1 MSSGRDSVAESG
13 WPLTATDKTWT
24 TRQLIVVLLVTACGN
39 WSYLI
44 GQYVAFYLDF
54 KMGVSALIAGSMIG
68 MLILTLAVVPM
79 STKYGIDSIAASKPQ
94 FGNRGWLITVFLQ
107 YASIIGWNA
116 LLLVFFG
123 KAVAQALITLGLAGP
138 ESSLTIVRIVSA
150 LTCVLVYVVLLRGL
164 KGLEAASN
172 LLFVFVVG
180 IGLWML
186 YELLSSQAA
195 ALAVAKPSMAS
206 SSLSWNYVTGVEIS
220 IVSLLGFWAYFGTI
234 VREAPSASSSVLPS
248 MLAMGL
254 SLPLLSIV
262 GLAAMLVLQ
271 VPDPTAWLVS
281 LGGPLYGLIALLFV
295 MAANLGPSLAG
306 VYSTAIGLRRVPA
319 LGGARWSTLILF
331 SIVPVAAV
339 GILIPEE
346 FFSSFGTFLAFIGVF
361 FAPLCAIQ
369 IADTF
374 LLRRNTLNVRGI
386 YQDGPGTPYEF
397 WGGFNPAAL
406 LAMAA
411 GFVTYLYL
419 LNPVTYVSRWPYEY
433 TTASLPAALI
443 AGLVFVVVTRFWI
456 IPSRKGDYNSLRGP
470 QKA

>member
-1 MSSGRDSVAESG
+1 MSSGQDSIAESG
-13 WPLTATDKTWT
+13 WPLTATDKTWST
-24 TRQLIVVLLVTACGN
+24 KQLTVVLLVTACGN

-68 MLILTLAVVPM
+68 MLMLTLAVVPV

-123 KAVAQALITLGLAGP
+123 KAVAQAFITVGIAAP
-138 ESSLTIVRIVSA
+138 ENSLTIVRVVSA
-150 LTCVLVYVVLLRGL
+150 LTCVVLYIVLMRGL
-164 KGLEAASN
+164 KGLEAAAN
-172 LLFVFVVG
+172 FLFFLVVG

-186 YELLSSQAA
+186 YELLSSQAG

-206 SSLSWNYVTGVEIS
+206 SSLAWNYVTGVEIS

-234 VREAPSASSSVLPS
+234 VREAPSPSRSVLPS

-281 LGGPLYGLIALLFV
+281 LGGPLYGLIALVFV

-319 LGGARWSTLILF
+319 LGDVPWRLLILLA
-331 SIVPVAAV
+331 IVPVAAV
-339 GILIPEE
+339 GVLIPEE

-361 FAPLCAIQ
+361 FAPLCGIQ

-374 LLRRNTLNVRGI
+374 VLRKNILNIRGV
-386 YQDGPGTPYEF
+386 YQDGADSPYEF
-397 WGGFNPAAL
+397 WAGFNPAAL
-406 LAMAA
+406 FAMAA
-411 GFVTYLYL
+411 GFLTYFYL
-419 LNPVTYVSRWPYEY
+419 LNPVTYESRWPYQY
-433 TTASLPAALI
+433 TTASLPAAVI
-443 AGLVFVVVTRFWI
+443 AAIVFVAVTRFFVM
-456 IPSRKGDYNSLRGP
+456 PAGKGDYQSARR
-470 QKA
+470 

>member
-1 MSSGRDSVAESG
+1 MSSTQDSVAESG
-13 WPLTATDKTWT
+13 WPLTVKDRTWT
-24 TRQLIVVLLVTACGN
+24 TRQLTVVLLVTACGN

-68 MLILTLAVVPM
+68 MLMLTLAVVPM

-107 YASIIGWNA
+107 YASIIGWNT

-123 KAVAQALITLGLAGP
+123 KAVAQALITVGLADP

-150 LTCVLVYVVLLRGL
+150 VTCIVVYLVLLRGL

-172 LLFVFVVG
+172 VLFFVVVG
-180 IGLWML
+180 IGIWML
-186 YELLSSQAA
+186 YQLLSSNAE

-206 SSLSWNYVTGVEIS
+206 PSLAWNYVTGVEIS

-234 VREAPSASSSVLPS
+234 VRESPSPSKSVLPS

-281 LGGPLYGLIALLFV
+281 LGGPLYGLIALLLI

-319 LGGARWSTLILF
+319 LGDARWGTLILF

-346 FFSSFGTFLAFIGVF
+346 FFSNFGTFLAFIGVF

-374 LLRRNTLNVRGI
+374 LLRRNSLNVRGI

-411 GFVTYLYL
+411 GFATYLYL
-419 LNPVTYVSRWPYEY
+419 LNPVSYASRWPYEY
-433 TTASLPAALI
+433 TTASLPAALV
-443 AGLVFVVVTRFWI
+443 AGIVFVAVTRLLVI
-456 IPSRKGDYNSLRGP
+456 RMRKGDY
-470 QKA
+470 K

>member
-1 MSSGRDSVAESG
+1 MSSSDNSVAESG
-13 WPLTATDKTWT
+13 WPLTAGDKSWS
-24 TRQLIVVLLVTACGN
+24 TRQLTVVLLVTACGN

-68 MLILTLAVVPM
+68 MLILTLAVVPT

-123 KAVAQALITLGLAGP
+123 KAVAQVAITLGLAQP
-138 ESSLTIVRIVSA
+138 DQALPIVRVVSA
-150 LTCVLVYVVLLRGL
+150 VTCCVVYVVLLRGL
-164 KGLEAASN
+164 KGLEAAAN
-172 LLFVFVVG
+172 LLCIFVVG

-186 YELLSSQAA
+186 YQLLSGQAE
-195 ALAVAKPSMAS
+195 ALVVAKPSMAS
-206 SSLSWNYVTGVEIS
+206 GNLSWNYVTGVEIS
-220 IVSLLGFWAYFGTI
+220 IVSLLGFWSYFGTI
-234 VREAPSASSSVLPS
+234 VREAPSPSSSVLPS

-254 SLPLLSIV
+254 ALPLLSIV

-281 LGGPLYGLIALLFV
+281 LGGPLYGIIALLFV

-319 LGGARWSTLILF
+319 LGGASWRTLILL

-339 GILIPEE
+339 GVLIPEE

-374 LLRRNTLNVRGI
+374 VLRRNTLNVRGV
-386 YQDGPGTPYEF
+386 YQDGPGSPYEF

-406 LAMAA
+406 LAMVS
-411 GFVTYLYL
+411 GFSTYFYL
-419 LNPVTYVSRWPYEY
+419 LNPVTYASRWPYEY
-433 TTASLPAALI
+433 TTASLPAALV
-443 AGLVFVVVTRFWI
+443 AGLIFVVVTRIFVM
-456 IPSRKGDYNSLRGP
+456 PSGKGDYGRSQR
-470 QKA
+470 

>member
-1 MSSGRDSVAESG
+1 MSSTQDGVTESG
-13 WPLTATDKTWT
+13 WPLTGKDRTWT
-24 TRQLIVVLLVTACGN
+24 TKQLTVVLLVTACGN

-54 KMGVSALIAGSMIG
+54 KMGVAALIAGSMIG
-68 MLILTLAVVPM
+68 MLMLTLAVVPI

-123 KAVAQALITLGLAGP
+123 KAVAQAMITLGMAEP
-138 ESSLTIVRIVSA
+138 ETSLTIVRVVSA
-150 LTCVLVYVVLLRGL
+150 ITCAVVYLVLLRGL

-172 LLFVFVVG
+172 LLFFVVIG
-180 IGLWML
+180 IGTWML
-186 YELLSSQAA
+186 YQLLSSQAD

-234 VREAPSASSSVLPS
+234 VREAPSPSSSVLPS

-281 LGGPLYGLIALLFV
+281 LGGPLYGLIALLLI

-306 VYSTAIGLRRVPA
+306 VYSTAMGLRRVPA
-319 LGGARWSTLILF
+319 LGDARWSTLILF

-339 GILIPEE
+339 GIFIPEE
-346 FFSSFGTFLAFIGVF
+346 FFSNFGTFLAFIGVF

-374 LLRRNTLNVRGI
+374 LLRRNRINVRGI
-386 YQDGPGTPYEF
+386 YEDGPDTPYHF

-406 LAMAA
+406 LAMVA
-411 GFVTYLYL
+411 GFATYLYL
-419 LNPVTYVSRWPYEY
+419 LNPVSYESRWPYEY
-433 TTASLPAALI
+433 TTASLPAALV
-443 AGLVFVVVTRFWI
+443 AGIVFVAVTRLVVMRF
-456 IPSRKGDYNSLRGP
+456 RKGDYR
-470 QKA
+470 

>member
-1 MSSGRDSVAESG
+1 MAANDDSVAESG
-13 WPLTATDKTWT
+13 WPLTASDKTWT
-24 TRQLIVVLLVTACGN
+24 SRQLTVVLLVTACGN

-54 KMGVSALIAGSMIG
+54 KMGVSALIAGAMIG

-123 KAVAQALITLGLAGP
+123 KAVSQVLITLDLAKA
-138 ESSLTIVRIVSA
+138 EHALAIVRVVSGV
-150 LTCVLVYVVLLRGL
+150 TCAVVYLVLLNGL

-172 LLFVFVVG
+172 ILFIVVVG
-180 IGLWML
+180 IGIWML
-186 YELLSSQAA
+186 YQLLSQQAE

-206 SSLSWNYVTGVEIS
+206 PSLTWNYVTGVEIS

-234 VREAPSASSSVLPS
+234 VREAPTPSSSVLPS

-262 GLAAMLVLQ
+262 GLAAMLVLKA
-271 VPDPTAWLVS
+271 PDPTAWLIS
-281 LGGPLYGLIALLFV
+281 LGGPLYGVIALLLV

-319 LGGARWSTLILF
+319 LGEASWRVLILL
-331 SIVPVAAV
+331 SILPVAAV
-339 GILIPEE
+339 GLFIPDE
-346 FFSSFGTFLAFIGVF
+346 FFSNFGTFLAFIGVF

-374 LLRRNTLNVRGI
+374 ALRRNKLNIRAIFEEGA
-386 YQDGPGTPYEF
+386 GSPYEF

-411 GFVTYLYL
+411 GFLTYIYL
-419 LNPVTYVSRWPYEY
+419 LNPVSYESRWPYQF
-433 TTASLPAALI
+433 TTASLPAAFVAGIVYI
-443 AGLVFVVVTRFWI
+443 AVSRLFV
-456 IPSRKGDYNSLRGP
+456 IPRGKGDYGSTL
-470 QKA
+470 Q

>member
-1 MSSGRDSVAESG
+1 MSSGPDSIAESG
-13 WPLTATDKTWT
+13 WPLTAADKTWT
-24 TRQLIVVLLVTACGN
+24 TRQLTVVLLVTACGN

-54 KMGVSALIAGSMIG
+54 RMGVSALIAGSMIG
-68 MLILTLAVVPM
+68 MLMLTLAVVPM

-94 FGNRGWLITVFLQ
+94 FGNRGWLITVVLQ
-107 YASIIGWNA
+107 YASIIGWNT

-138 ESSLTIVRIVSA
+138 ENSLTIVRIVSA
-150 LTCVLVYVVLLRGL
+150 LTCGLVYIVLLRGL

-195 ALAVAKPSMAS
+195 ALAVAKPTMAS
-206 SSLSWNYVTGVEIS
+206 SNLSWNYVTGVEIS
-220 IVSLLGFWAYFGTI
+220 IVSILGFWAYFGTI
-234 VREAPSASSSVLPS
+234 VREAPSPSSSVLPS

-306 VYSTAIGLRRVPA
+306 VYSTAIGLRRVPS
-319 LGGARWSTLILF
+319 LGDARWSTLILL

-386 YQDGPGTPYEF
+386 YQDGPGSPYEF
-397 WGGFNPAAL
+397 WAGFNPAAL

-411 GFVTYLYL
+411 GFATYLYL
-419 LNPVTYVSRWPYEY
+419 LNPVTYASRWPYEY

-443 AGLVFVVVTRFWI
+443 AGVVFVVVTRFWV
-456 IPSRKGDYNSLRGP
+456 IPSRRGDYS
-470 QKA
+470 

>member
-1 MSSGRDSVAESG
+1 MSSERDSIAESG
-13 WPLTATDKTWT
+13 WPLTASDKTWT
-24 TRQLIVVLLVTACGN
+24 TRQLTIVLLVTACGN

-54 KMGVSALIAGSMIG
+54 KMGVAALIAGSMIG
-68 MLILTLAVVPM
+68 MLILTLAVVPT
-79 STKYGIDSIAASKPQ
+79 SAKYGLDSIAASKPQ

-116 LLLVFFG
+116 LLLVFFA
-123 KAVAQALITLGLAGP
+123 KAVVQAMITLNLAGP
-138 ESSLTIVRIVSA
+138 EDSLTIIRVVSA
-150 LTCVLVYVVLLRGL
+150 VTCGVVYIVLLRGL

-172 LLFVFVVG
+172 LLFGLVVG
-180 IGLWML
+180 IGIWML
-186 YELLSSQAA
+186 YLLLSSQAG
-195 ALAVAKPSMAS
+195 ALAVAKPSMPSAS
-206 SSLSWNYVTGVEIS
+206 MAWNYVTGVEIS
-220 IVSLLGFWAYFGTI
+220 IVSLLGFWSYFGAI
-234 VREAPSASSSVLPS
+234 IREAPSPSSAVLPS

-281 LGGPLYGLIALLFV
+281 LGGPLYGLIALLFI

-306 VYSTAIGLRRVPA
+306 VYSTAMGLRRVPA
-319 LGGARWSTLILF
+319 LGDAKWSTLILL
-331 SIVPVAAV
+331 SIAPVAAV
-339 GILIPEE
+339 GVLIPEE

-361 FAPLCAIQ
+361 FAPLCAIH

-374 LLRRNTLNVRGI
+374 VLRGNNLNLRGI
-386 YQDGPGTPYEF
+386 YQEGPGSPYEF

-411 GFVTYLYL
+411 GFATYIYL
-419 LNPVTYVSRWPYEY
+419 LNPVSYASRWPYEY

-443 AGLVFVVVTRFWI
+443 AGIVFVVVTRFVV
-456 IPSRKGDYNSLRGP
+456 IPGRKGDYL
-470 QKA
+470 

>member
-1 MSSGRDSVAESG
+1 MRE
-13 WPLTATDKTWT
+13 L
-24 TRQLIVVLLVTACGN
+24 VVP
-39 WSYLI
+39 I

-54 KMGVSALIAGSMIG
+54 RMGVSALIAGSMIG
-68 MLILTLAVVPM
+68 MFLLTLAVVPA

-94 FGNRGWLITVFLQ
+94 FGNRGWLFTVFLQ
-107 YASIIGWNA
+107 YTSIIGWNA

-123 KAVAQALITLGLAGP
+123 KAVAQALITLSLVQPDHALAI
-138 ESSLTIVRIVSA
+138 ERLVAAV
-150 LTCVLVYVVLLRGL
+150 TCVVVYRVLLRGL

-172 LLFVFVVG
+172 VLFVFVVG

-186 YELLSSQAA
+186 YQLLTSQAG
-195 ALAVAKPSMAS
+195 ALAVAKPTMAS
-206 SSLSWNYVTGVEIS
+206 SSLAWNYVAGVEIG

-234 VREAPSASSSVLPS
+234 VREAPSPSSSVLPS

-262 GLAAMLVLQ
+262 GLAAMLVLK

-306 VYSTAIGLRRVPA
+306 VYSTAIGLRRVPMLEQA
-319 LGGARWSTLILF
+319 SWRMLLLL

-339 GILIPEE
+339 GVLIPEE

-374 LLRRNTLNVRGI
+374 VLRRNRLNIRAI
-386 YQDGPGTPYEF
+386 YQDGPGSPYDF
-397 WGGFNPAAL
+397 WRGFNPAAL
-406 LAMAA
+406 TAMAA
-411 GFVTYLYL
+411 GFLTYCYL
-419 LNPVTYVSRWPYEY
+419 LNPVSYESRWPYEY
-433 TTASLPAALI
+433 TTASLPSALM
-443 AGLVFVVVTRFWI
+443 AGLVYLGITRLFVA
-456 IPSRKGDYNSLRGP
+456 PAGKGDYRRDLG
-470 QKA
+470 

>member
-1 MSSGRDSVAESG
+1 MSSDRDSIAESG
-13 WPLTATDKTWT
+13 WPLTVSDKSWT
-24 TRQLIVVLLVTACGN
+24 TRQLTVVLLVTACGN

-54 KMGVSALIAGSMIG
+54 RMGVAALIAGSMIG
-68 MLILTLAVVPM
+68 MLMLTLAVVPA
-79 STKYGIDSIAASKPQ
+79 SAKYGIDSIAASKPQ
-94 FGNRGWLITVFLQ
+94 FGNRGWLLTVFLQ

-123 KAVAQALITLGLAGP
+123 KAVAQAGITLGLVGP
-138 ESSLTIVRIVSA
+138 EHSLDVVRAVSTV
-150 LTCVLVYVVLLRGL
+150 TCAVVYTVLLRGL

-172 LLFVFVVG
+172 ILFFVVVG
-180 IGLWML
+180 IGAWML
-186 YELLSSQAA
+186 YMLLSQQAG
-195 ALAVAKPSMAS
+195 ALATAKPSMPS
-206 SSLSWNYVTGVEIS
+206 PSLAWNYVTGVEIS

-234 VREAPSASSSVLPS
+234 VREAPSPSSSVLPS

-281 LGGPLYGLIALLFV
+281 LGGPLYGLVALLFV

-319 LGGARWSTLILF
+319 LEKASWNTLILMA
-331 SIVPVAAV
+331 IVPVAAV
-339 GILIPEE
+339 GVFIPEE
-346 FFSSFGTFLAFIGVF
+346 FFSSFGTFLAFIGIF

-374 LLRRNTLNVRGI
+374 LLRKNVLNIRGI
-386 YQDGPGTPYEF
+386 YQDGVGTPYEF
-397 WGGFNPAAL
+397 WFGFNPAAF

-411 GFVTYLYL
+411 GFFTYLYL
-419 LNPVTYVSRWPYEY
+419 LNPVTYESRWPYEY
-433 TTASLPAALI
+433 VTASLPAALVSGI
-443 AGLVFVVVTRFWI
+443 VFVLATRFWI
-456 IPSRKGDYNSLRGP
+456 IPAGKGDYV
-470 QKA
+470 